1 MRLVE
6 GTYWFVQC
14 SIFIAIFIANVS
26 HETRSASLNHEFNV
40 LRVNL
45 PRVAIA
51 PRKMS
56 ESTSRLATSLLL
68 CGKDRSIVRKGVHGT
83 ELFTRR
89 KP

>member
-51 PRKMS
+51 RERCLS
-56 ESTSRLATSLLL
+56 QQAANA
-68 CGKDRSIVRKGVHGT
+68 
-83 ELFTRR
+83 F
-89 KP
+89 